1 MAIVLLL
8 LGLLLPAAAAAKPR
22 HHHKCKRSQATVK
35 INGKRRCKPINAV
48 FPKPRVGDER
58 IAAWTTVLNPP
69 RGLRDRRGRKLLSLL
84 RGQGSAGRK
93 LYAALAA
100 TMPEGFARL
109 DALDEP
115 SMRPHAARA
124 TSTSGCGGS
133 RIPRDETFVERSVAG
148 VTVSGVEHS
157 SPNGKSLIFRAK
169 LGDKFVRTSVEDSS
183 CGSEPLPECPTAEG
197 VLRSKSSRSE
207 RIAFL
212 LFDDGD
218 LVGSTIVTT
227 ETRVSDRG
235 RTAED
240 ARLDF
245 IDIDYSVNTTVNSGP
260 ASAMSTHRFTD
271 RRKVLVNM
279 RTRPESYA
287 PGSASLS
294 SGGAAKLDDIDEK
307 RFATAVGN
315 LITAYR
321 SRETGAGFADKPG
334 KCAELKFSPA
344 SDTLKLR
351 KGQTGKVKVRVE
363 SNGTAGN
370 PRATAAKSVVDLTGN
385 ANANLT
391 PSSAKGDVIPFDYK
405 VTRAGRGIKVT
416 AGFAATSTAGLA
428 ASAIWTQ
435 PTDQTVQRI
444 TGTFSGS
451 EDEIFAGPLLHQTK
465 FRWTG
470 TVTYK
475 RDDTDESGPA
485 GSYTVESGEV
495 NVTASGSTAQ
505 GCTLAGSVRA
515 DLGPNFGSGTVT
527 GRGAAG
533 GSPFAYALAAF
544 PADSSGH
551 GAGEV
556 VVTLSGCT
564 SFPELNGTTMTDMV
578 PGVILDTGYGAD
590 ASISADGLQYEGSR
604 SVPGGASWTWS
615 LHRETS

>member
-22 HHHKCKRSQATVK
+22 DHHKCKRSQATVK
-35 INGKRRCKPINAV
+35 VNGKRRCKPINAV

-133 RIPRDETFVERSVAG
+133 RIPKNENFVERSVAG
-148 VTVSGVEHS
+148 ITVSGEEHS

-169 LGDKFVRTSVEDSS
+169 SGDKLVRTSVEDSS

-212 LFDDGD
+212 LFEDGE

-321 SRETGAGFADKPG
+321 SRETGAGFADQPG
-334 KCAELKFSPA
+334 KCAELKFSPP

-370 PRATAAKSVVDLTGN
+370 PRATADESVIDLTSAEN
-385 ANANLT
+385 ANVT
-391 PSSAKGDVIPFDYK
+391 PSSARGDVVPFDYK
-405 VTRAGRGIKVT
+405 VTKAGNGIKVR
-416 AGFAATSTAGLA
+416 AGFKATSTAGLA
-428 ASAIWTQ
+428 ADASWTQ
-435 PTDQTVQRI
+435 PTAKDVVQTI

-451 EDEIFAGPLLHQTK
+451 LDQLFYGPQVHQTH
-465 FRWTG
+465 FTWTG
-470 TVTYK
+470 
-475 RDDTDESGPA
+475 
-485 GSYTVESGEV
+485 
-495 NVTASGSTAQ
+495 NVT
-505 GCTLAGSVRA
+505 
-515 DLGPNFGSGTVT
+515 
-527 GRGAAG
+527 
-533 GSPFAYALAAF
+533 
-544 PADSSGH
+544 
-551 GAGEV
+551 
-556 VVTLSGCT
+556 
-564 SFPELNGTTMTDMV
+564 
-578 PGVILDTGYGAD
+578 
-590 ASISADGLQYEGSR
+590 
-604 SVPGGASWTWS
+604 
-615 LHRETS
+615 